1 MSTPGST
8 YFEDA
13 KSSYGRLARFI
24 SQFAD
29 GAFIRNLGAFATAEA
44 ANKVT
49 RIAAMVVIARSL
61 SVEAIGIAAVALTS
75 FELIRIITNNGI
87 GQMIVRASDDALEAV
102 CARAHQL
109 NFVACTAA
117 GVLQIIAGLA
127 LWRFTGTPALMLM
140 GVCLAMVFFGMPFGL
155 VRIFRAMR
163 RNRMDV
169 VARINFYQV
178 SSDNAL
184 SLLLAFCGFGAWA
197 LVLPKLLTFPIW
209 LVGARRADGWRPV
222 AGVAPAPIKEF
233 RAFCAPVL
241 ATETL
246 KGLRLHLDKAVI
258 AALLG
263 VEALGVYY
271 FAFNAGLG
279 LAQTLSLAF
288 SACLYPQLCKALRR
302 GEDVAA
308 VWMNVTGV
316 FATLATGLFILQI
329 VAAPF
334 YVPLVF
340 GESWRMAVPIV
351 VILCLAALPRFISD
365 CASQLAR
372 VAKLTAL
379 ETGATFVSWLAS
391 MSAIAAGAALGGLT
405 GAAIGLAAAAW
416 IIEPAIALTIRNR
429 AKSMRLQ
436 DAQ

>member
-1 MSTPGST
+1 MSTQGST

-13 KSSYGRLARFI
+13 KSSYSRLARFA

-61 SVEAIGIAAVALTS
+61 SVEAIGIAAIALTS
-75 FELIRIITNNGI
+75 FELIRIITNNGV
-87 GQMIVRASDDALEAV
+87 GQMIIRASDDALEAV

-109 NFVACTAA
+109 NVIACTAA
-117 GVLQIIAGLA
+117 GVLQIIAGLV

-222 AGVAPAPIKEF
+222 AGVAPAPVREF

-288 SACLYPQLCKALRR
+288 SACLYPQLCKAMRR

-351 VILCLAALPRFISD
+351 VILCLAALPRFVSD

-391 MSAIAAGAALGGLT
+391 MSAIAAGAALGGLA
-405 GAAIGLAAAAW
+405 GAAVGLAAAAW
-416 IIEPAIALTIRNR
+416 IIEPAIALAIRNR